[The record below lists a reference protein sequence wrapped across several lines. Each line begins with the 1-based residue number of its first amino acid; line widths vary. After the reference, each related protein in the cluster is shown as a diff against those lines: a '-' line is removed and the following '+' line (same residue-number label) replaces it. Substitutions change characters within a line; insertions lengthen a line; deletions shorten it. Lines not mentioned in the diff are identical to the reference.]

1 MLIYSPFYI
10 FQMTLAAGFCL
21 LKLCKSFFAVH
32 IDVEYT
38 RSLFNGTIRALR
50 SMSVASN
57 DLPERLAEV
66 LAQMWRMAGS
76 AQHHHHLPTDEPDEL
91 DNTLR
96 LKVRCRMS
104 MSLVYD
110 SVWRWREDARARGRN
125 LECKS
130 KYSKAKPAFLISF
143 PAYLKNPT
151 NPDSTESSAS
161 SSVGPS
167 AFNTSTST
175 PAISNTGTDPSLAPA
190 PPPPTTGIGSGIG
203 LSSTTTT
210 SGGVN
215 MNSLPS
221 GLMELNYEVF
231 DPLNWML
238 DGLIEFPQM
247 YGPVGL
253 EQEV

>member
-32 IDVEYT
+32 IDMEYT

-76 AQHHHHLPTDEPDEL
+76 SQHHHGDQDEL

-125 LECKS
+125 IECK
-130 KYSKAKPAFLISF
+130 YEPSKAKSIFLILF

-151 NPDSTESSAS
+151 NPDSAESSAS
-161 SSVGPS
+161 SSVGPG
-167 AFNTSTST
+167 AFHTSTST

-215 MNSLPS
+215 MNNLPS
-221 GLMELNYEVF
+221 GVMELNYEVF

-247 YGPVGL
+247 YGSVGL